1 MTGLKV
7 DFKGKFMIVTDEITG
22 EELIT
27 EDPEKTMSVISSWLN
42 GGTPIGGHKPNND
55 GTLKITPRGNSIIL
69 SRGSKST
76 ETKNLDIAIG
86 KIRAYI
92 NGGAPL

>member
-42 GGTPIGGHKPNND
+42 GGMPIGGRKPNND
-55 GTLKITPRGNSIIL
+55 GTLRITPRGNSIIL
-69 SRGSKST
+69 SGGGKSK
-76 ETKNLDIAIG
+76 EIKNLDIAIE
-86 KIRAYI
+86 KIQAYI